1 MNKLIAT
8 VLLVSGLAVL
18 PGLALAQ
25 PGVSH
30 GGPPGL
36 DKLDHLDMLADQIGL
51 SEEQGSQIVEIVNAG
66 QLATAVDRERMQQ
79 IRDELHAMA
88 DNFDPSQA
96 QILADEMGE
105 ISSRLAYTRAENQ
118 AAVREVFTDE
128 QKTLLDELRAE
139 HESHRGSRFGDGERP
154 RGGEE

>member
-1 MNKLIAT
+1 MNKLI
-8 VLLVSGLAVL
+8 VSILLASGLAVL

-25 PGVSH
+25 PGLSR

-36 DKLDHLDMLADQIGL
+36 DHLDHLDMLADQIGL

-79 IRDELHAMA
+79 IRDELRAMTA
-88 DNFDPSQA
+88 SFEPSQA

-105 ISSRLAYTRAENQ
+105 ISARLVYSRAESH
-118 AAVREVFTDE
+118 AAVRQVFTDE
-128 QKTLLDELRAE
+128 QKVLLDELRAE
-139 HESHRGSRFGDGERP
+139 HDGHRGSRGFP